1 MSNANTQIRATGLIM
16 LTITLAACGGA
27 PPPPTWQPSSSP
39 LPTETS
45 VPPTTAALPTETP
58 SPPTATAP
66 SPFTLAAR
74 PEEIIGTWRRTAS
87 GTYITY
93 IRFYDDGTFHQ
104 GSSLRDLDTTPP
116 LIQSYA
122 FDGTLVYVKEIYSG
136 GHPASEELG
145 TYQVRLLEG
154 GGIQIIVVS
163 DSYLRAT
170 DTQGVYEPVP

>member
-1 MSNANTQIRATGLIM
+1 MTNYRTRNQTLGLILLIVTVAGCTSRPPSPAPSTATETSAPPTATG
-16 LTITLAACGGA
+16 
-27 PPPPTWQPSSSP
+27 
-39 LPTETS
+39 TS
-45 VPPTTAALPTETP
+45 VPPTATET
-58 SPPTATAP
+58 SAPPTATAP

-93 IRFYDDGTFHQ
+93 IQFYDDGTFHQ
-104 GSSLRDLDTTPP
+104 GSRLRDLDTTPP

-122 FDGTLVYVKEIYSG
+122 FDGTLVYVKEIYSA
-136 GHPASEELG
+136 GHPTSDELG
-145 TYQVRLLEG
+145 TYHVRLLEG

-163 DSYLRAT
+163 DSYLRTT